1 MTNAHPR
8 LRSHVRKGKNG
19 NVRTYWFYDMR
30 HEGKPDIPLGR
41 DYAKALEKWEE
52 IHLRKP
58 RIAGTLLEAFEGWER
73 EVLPNYENAGTK
85 RTYAQSLTKLKP
97 VFGPCSWEAIELSD
111 LKGYLKG
118 RTAKTQ
124 GNREMALLSVIWNWA
139 RGEGLTNLPWPAAGM
154 EKSRWKNKESARR
167 FEVSDALFAA
177 VYSQADRVLRDCM
190 DLATATGMRLTD
202 CRMTTM
208 PSSGVLRLNASKT
221 SKQAD
226 FDVASSPVLTRLLE
240 ARRLVK
246 ADHLMLLTTPTGKPV
261 SATMLRARWDEA
273 REKAA
278 KAHPELAAQIEAMY
292 LRDMRKR
299 AADLASDLEE
309 ASRLLQHSSTKVTAD
324 HYRNKP
330 VKVRPVR

>member
-30 HEGKPDIPLGR
+30 HEGKPDIPLGK

-97 VFGPCSWEAIELSD
+97 VFGGCSWEAIELSD

-154 EKSRWKNKESARR
+154 EKSRWKNKEQPRS
-167 FEVSDALFAA
+167 FEVTDAIFAA
-177 VYSQADRVLRDCM
+177 VYEAGDSVLRSTM
-190 DLATATGMRLTD
+190 DLATATGLRLTD
-202 CRMTTM
+202 CRQAPL
-208 PSSGVLRLNASKT
+208 PSGDVLRITASKT
-221 SKQAD
+221 KKTAEFSISA
-226 FDVASSPVLTRLLE
+226 SPVLTALLQ
-240 ARRLVK
+240 ARRAIK

>member
-1 MTNAHPR
+1 MTNTYPR
-8 LRSHVRKGKNG
+8 LRSHVRRGKNG
-19 NVRTYWFYDMR
+19 KTRTYYFYDMR
-30 HEGKPDIPLGR
+30 HEGKPDVPLGR
-41 DYAKALEKWEE
+41 DYDEALKQWDQ
-52 IHLRKP
+52 IHNRKP
-58 RIAGTLLEAFEGWER
+58 RILGTLEEAFERFER
-73 EVLPNYENAGTK
+73 EVIPTLSAGNAKNYRAHLKVIRGPMGRATWASIDQPALWAYYDSRSNKGQAKKEIRALSFIWNKALRWGLTRLPN
-85 RTYAQSLTKLKP
+85 P
-97 VFGPCSWEAIELSD
+97 
-111 LKGYLKG
+111 
-118 RTAKTQ
+118 
-124 GNREMALLSVIWNWA
+124 A
-139 RGEGLTNLPWPAAGM
+139 RGMQMEGYAP
-154 EKSRWKNKESARR
+154 RR

-177 VYSQADRVLRDCM
+177 VYSCADSVLRDTM

-202 CRMTTM
+202 ARRVLM
-208 PSSGVLRLNASKT
+208 PSGGSLRLTASKT
-221 SKQAD
+221 GKLAE
-226 FDVASSPVLTRLLE
+226 FDVSSSPVLTRMVE
-240 ARRLVK
+240 HRRSIK